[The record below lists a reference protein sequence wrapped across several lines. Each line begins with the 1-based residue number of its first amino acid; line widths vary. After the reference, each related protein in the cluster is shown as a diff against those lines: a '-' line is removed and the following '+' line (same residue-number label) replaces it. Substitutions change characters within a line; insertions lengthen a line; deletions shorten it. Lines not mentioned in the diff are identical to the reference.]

1 IVDRLGPGTKTVCYV
16 NRRDPDDS
24 VIERGFTSDILFGF
38 LPMIFAAIGAV
49 GLLGVLVSRGK
60 PEKLGTPT
68 GTPGASPLGMAG
80 APVTQGAISLR
91 TTGSPLTRLGCSFL
105 FAFFWNAI
113 VSVFVVEG
121 FSSWRSG
128 HVDGCAALFL
138 LPFLLVG
145 LGLGILVLYFFLGLF
160 NPRPLL
166 KLNSSSIALGD
177 TVEIEWETAGNVDR
191 VKAFTI
197 TLEGREEAT
206 FRRGTS
212 TSTDKSAFAVIRLAQ
227 STRGRDLRRG
237 KAKFT
242 IPADSMHSFQSKNN
256 KFVWRIQV
264 KGDIPRW
271 PDIGEEYPLEI
282 LPLRSP
288 SG

>member
-1 IVDRLGPGTKTVCYV
+1 
-16 NRRDPDDS
+16 S

-49 GLLGVLVSRGK
+49 GLLGVFVTKGK
-60 PEKLGTPT
+60 PQKPGSAP
-68 GTPGASPLGMAG
+68 GTPGASPLGLASATATATATEG
-80 APVTQGAISLR
+80 AAPLKTSSSPV
-91 TTGSPLTRLGCSFL
+91 TRLGCSL
-105 FAFFWNAI
+105 IFALIWNAV
-113 VSVFVVEG
+113 VSVFVVETS
-121 FSSWRSG
+121 SSWRSG
-128 HVDGCAALFL
+128 HVDGCATLFL
-138 LPFLLVG
+138 IPFVLVG
-145 LGLGILVLYFFLGLF
+145 LALGVLVLYFFLGLF
-160 NPRPLL
+160 NPRPVL
-166 KLNSSSIALGD
+166 KLSSSSIALGD
-177 TVEIEWETAGNVDR
+177 TVEIEWETSGNVDR
-191 VKAFTI
+191 VRAFTI

-212 TSTDKSAFAVIRLAQ
+212 TSTDRSTFAVIRLAQ

-242 IPADSMHSFQSKNN
+242 VPSDSMHSFKSKNN
-256 KFVWRIQV
+256 RFVWLIQV

-288 SG
+288 SGGPG